1 MKPIA
6 NISAFLLALISVGH
20 LLRVILAWEITIN
33 QIVIPMWPSLVIFLL
48 FGFLG
53 VLLWR
58 ESSAQR
64 PEA

>member
-6 NISAFLLALISVGH
+6 NISAFLLGLISLGH

-33 QIVIPMWPSLVIFLL
+33 QTLVPMWPSLVIFVI
-48 FGFLG
+48 FGVLA

-58 ESSAQR
+58 ESATGQ
-64 PEA
+64 AA